1 MKISPYNL
9 EIHKQKEKKM
19 DLLNSKISVVLPEL
33 MSRNL
38 KLGERLKNKLKV
50 STLFNNIEHRNKKYL
65 KSFIFSS
72 NKRAKDLK
80 SGLEMS
86 KALKQGSKKLSL
98 LRNQMKEDLILKNSD
113 ILLKEKKLLSENT
126 EQETHSKINDFIHSI
141 KNAIKPPTSIRLT
154 SSKKLMKSMSDDE
167 IMKAK
172 NIIGYKI
179 KKEESDIQDKI
190 NKYLDKMRSSF
201 DNKNFELNKIK
212 IRKDFNKYTEN
223 MYLEND
229 FKLINYSKVK
239 PQPIKDKESANLVRI
254 KKFLYPSNFDENTQ
268 KESKES
274 KDSKEKENKT
284 TKSNNKIIILKRNS
298 SMNDIYINKNIK
310 QTTSTE
316 DKLNYIDVNGKDTM
330 EVLNN
335 LVDQGEF
342 LSERLEKKLKK
353 VNSLIEINLP
363 YPSNYELILKYFKK
377 HPDLKNNN
385 GHYYKKKELLTPQSE
400 DRKKIEI
407 TPYMRSKLLSIK
419 EDIEEK
425 KEEFIEKNI
434 EGINSL
440 PYISNKNIINLSKN
454 NNNDKSFINKSS
466 ETKGSSISSD
476 IKNDKVFITSNKK

>member
-1 MKISPYNL
+1 
-9 EIHKQKEKKM
+9 
-19 DLLNSKISVVLPEL
+19 
-33 MSRNL
+33 
-38 KLGERLKNKLKV
+38 
-50 STLFNNIEHRNKKYL
+50 
-65 KSFIFSS
+65 
-72 NKRAKDLK
+72 
-80 SGLEMS
+80 
-86 KALKQGSKKLSL
+86 
-98 LRNQMKEDLILKNSD
+98 
-113 ILLKEKKLLSENT
+113 
-126 EQETHSKINDFIHSI
+126 
-141 KNAIKPPTSIRLT
+141 
-154 SSKKLMKSMSDDE
+154 
-167 IMKAK
+167 
-172 NIIGYKI
+172 
-179 KKEESDIQDKI
+179 
-190 NKYLDKMRSSF
+190 
-201 DNKNFELNKIK
+201 
-212 IRKDFNKYTEN
+212 

-268 KESKES
+268 KESRES
-274 KDSKEKENKT
+274 KESKEKENKT

-310 QTTSTE
+310 QTTNTE

-342 LSERLEKKLKK
+342 LSERLQKKLKK

-440 PYISNKNIINLSKN
+440 PYISNKNIINLGKN

-476 IKNDKVFITSNKK
+476 IKNDKIFITSNKK